1 MLCDS
6 AINDELEKY
15 FSSYD
20 IGAFV
25 SSESLLVLKL
35 SLDQILLNTHFES
48 FECYEDNFSTD
59 QAVDSIMG
67 HFR

>member
-1 MLCDS
+1 MFLLVG
-6 AINDELEKY
+6 IEKY

-20 IGAFV
+20 VGAFV
-25 SSESLLVLKL
+25 SSDSLLVLKL
-35 SLDQILLNTHFES
+35 SLDQILLNTRYES

-67 HFR
+67 QFRWVYV